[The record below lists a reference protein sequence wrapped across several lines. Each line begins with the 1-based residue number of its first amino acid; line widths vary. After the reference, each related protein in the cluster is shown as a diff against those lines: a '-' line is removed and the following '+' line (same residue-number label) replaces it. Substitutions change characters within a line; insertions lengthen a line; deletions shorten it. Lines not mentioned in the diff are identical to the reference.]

1 MIVRIGIL
9 GTADIAFRR
18 FLPALQKC
26 PELEYAG
33 VASRTVEK
41 TARFVEAF
49 GGQAYPS
56 YDALLADSGVD
67 AVYVPLPPALHYKWG
82 RKVLEAGKH
91 LFMEKPFTTSL
102 EETASLLAL
111 AEKKN
116 LAVHENYMF
125 LYHSQ
130 LVQIKELV
138 LDEAV
143 GELRL
148 IRATFGFPKRIGDDF
163 RYKKSL
169 GGGALLDCGGY
180 PVRLVLELLGENVR
194 VTQARLSQ
202 PEGYEVD
209 LFGSAVLENSD
220 GLCAQISFGMDNS
233 YKCELEIWGSKGGV
247 STDRIFT
254 APAGFVPTLFI
265 SDQDGKQAMELEPD
279 DTFLNSIN
287 EFVKLAASKN
297 KKPEYARIKKQ
308 AQLVQSLKEV
318 SQAWKNV

>member
-1 MIVRIGIL
+1 MKIGIL

-26 PELEYAG
+26 PEMSYAG

-41 TARFVEAF
+41 TARFVATF

-56 YDALLADSGVD
+56 YDALLADSSID
-67 AVYVPLPPALHYKWG
+67 AVYVPLPPALHYEWG
-82 RKVLEAGKH
+82 RKVLESGKH
-91 LFMEKPFTTSL
+91 LLMEKPFTTSL
-102 EETASLLAL
+102 EETKSLLRL
-111 AEKKN
+111 AEEKN

-130 LVQIKELV
+130 LAKIRALIVDGTL
-138 LDEAV
+138 

-148 IRATFGFPKRIGDDF
+148 IRTAFGFPKRGRDDF
-163 RYKKSL
+163 RYKKAL

-180 PVRLVLELLGENVR
+180 PVRLALELLGESTQ

-209 LFGSAVLENSD
+209 LFGSAVLENKD
-220 GLCAQISFGMDNS
+220 GLCSQISFGMDNS
-233 YKCELEIWGSKGGV
+233 YKCELEIWGSKGCI

-254 APAGFVPTLFI
+254 APADFQPVVKV
-265 SDQDGKQAMELEPD
+265 KQQSEEKSLQLPED
-279 DTFLNSIN
+279 NSFQN
-287 EFVKLAASKN
+287 SLLAFYKAIQNANNRKN
-297 KKPEYARIKKQ
+297 IREVIAK
-308 AQLVQSLKEV
+308 QSLMIETIRKEGTTI
-318 SQAWKNV
+318 